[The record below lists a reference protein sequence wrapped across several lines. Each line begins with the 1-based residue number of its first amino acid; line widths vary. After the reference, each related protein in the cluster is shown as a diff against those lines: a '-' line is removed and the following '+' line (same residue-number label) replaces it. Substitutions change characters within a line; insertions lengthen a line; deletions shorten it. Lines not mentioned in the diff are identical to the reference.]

1 MEKDLFMDK
10 HDKYYGL
17 STRNRVFVDKQ
28 GKNDG
33 FSTKILV
40 FVDRNMNRRVFIEI

>member
-1 MEKDLFMDK
+1 METGLFVDK

-17 STRNRVFVDKQ
+17 STRNRVFMDKQ

-33 FSTKILV
+33 FSTKT
-40 FVDRNMNRRVFIEI
+40 

>member
-1 MEKDLFMDK
+1 MET
-10 HDKYYGL
+10 GL
-17 STRNRVFVDKQ
+17 FVDKQ

-40 FVDRNMNRRVFIEI
+40 FVDINKNRRVFIKL

>member
-1 MEKDLFMDK
+1 MET
-10 HDKYYGL
+10 GL
-17 STRNRVFVDKQ
+17 FVDKQ

>member
-17 STRNRVFVDKQ
+17 STRNRAFMDKQ
-28 GKNDG
+28 YKKRWIIHQNAG
-33 FSTKILV
+33 FRGQK
-40 FVDRNMNRRVFIEI
+40 